1 MTQEPITF
9 VPIETKLM
17 DTAVMSEEEVAWVN
31 RYHDM
36 CVEKVKP
43 RLEAAGGKERA
54 LAWLAKK
61 TKHISK

>member
-17 DTAVMSEEEVAWVN
+17 DTSILTDAEIAWVN
-31 RYHDM
+31 RYHAM

-43 RLEAAGGKERA
+43 RLEAAGGMDRA
-54 LAWLAKK
+54 LAWLEKK